1 MAEFMTQYVKENG
14 AVDEDGRNLLS
25 VAYKNKIGTKR
36 SSWRIVSAEE
46 SRSTDAEFIA
56 VSKEYRG
63 KIEQEIF
70 TIHDTVVKLIDEY
83 LLKTP
88 EGSSDDDKTV
98 NESKVFFN
106 KMQVVEIVGLIIIVV
121 GFFAH

>member
-1 MAEFMTQYVKENG
+1 MTQYVKEHG

-46 SRSTDAEFIA
+46 SKSEDAECIA
-56 VSKEYRG
+56 ICAEYRA

-70 TIHDTVVKLIDEY
+70 TIHDTVVKLIDEF
-83 LLKTP
+83 LLKNP
-88 EGSSDDDKTV
+88 EGSGADDRAI

-106 KMQVVEIVGLIIIVV
+106 KMQVVEIVSLIINSHWFVFV
-121 GFFAH
+121 H